1 MWHGTRNAS
10 GTVRASHP
18 ALTYA
23 EVGANYPLSFP
34 PCRQSDNTINT
45 QYIYY
50 QDSQPENIKTCESD
64 FANYQPVTELTKQ
77 DFYRG

>member
-1 MWHGTRNAS
+1 MQHGTRNAS
-10 GTVRASHP
+10 NTGRAPHPVLTYPEVRANH
-18 ALTYA
+18 
-23 EVGANYPLSFP
+23 PLSSP
-34 PCRQSDNTINT
+34 PCRQSNNTINT

-77 DFYRG
+77 DF